1 MLPSLASPPS
11 PSALLLESAAGDVS
25 RSRPARP
32 MVACCSGQ
40 RSSASIPKLEPFS
53 RSRIDRR
60 LKDPP
65 FLQKSEDELT
75 VTLFCKLFPFQF
87 TAQLAGDKAYS
98 CWMAYFELKD
108 LQKTVRKLPQTKPKS
123 LSHVNSAIFTG
134 RKCQESK
141 WRSCKEAGGVK
152 STYGCL
158 HGLTA
163 MLKKDSKDQKKYVAG
178 KSKAE
183 KKETAFHVPDGIP
196 KTKQEWRRRE
206 WEMADSSFTR
216 LLRAW
221 QGHLLGILEL
231 QIMKLV
237 EFCFQRGTI
246 KALL

>member
-65 FLQKSEDELT
+65 FLQKSENDLT
-75 VTLFCKLFPFQF
+75 VYCSTLE
-87 TAQLAGDKAYS
+87 GDKAYS

-108 LQKTVRKLPQTKPKS
+108 LEEEMTREQVEKFVRQ
-123 LSHVNSAIFTG
+123 
-134 RKCQESK
+134 
-141 WRSCKEAGGVK
+141 AGGVK
-152 STYGCL
+152 SLIDCL

-163 MLKKDSKDQKKYVAG
+163 MLKKDAKHQQKYIASN
-178 KSKAE
+178 SKAE
-183 KKETAFHVPDGIP
+183 KEAPFHVPDGIP
-196 KTKQEWRRRE
+196 KTKQELE
-206 WEMADSSFTR
+206 EEENGKMPDSSFTR
-216 LLRAW
+216 LLRSMARAPAW
-221 QGHLLGILEL
+221 YS
-231 QIMKLV
+231 
-237 EFCFQRGTI
+237 
-246 KALL
+246 

>member
-1 MLPSLASPPS
+1 MLRCLASPPS

-25 RSRPARP
+25 RSRPGRP

-75 VTLFCKLFPFQF
+75 VYCSTLE
-87 TAQLAGDKAYS
+87 GDKAYS

-108 LQKTVRKLPQTKPKS
+108 LQEEMPREQVEKFVRQ
-123 LSHVNSAIFTG
+123 
-134 RKCQESK
+134 
-141 WRSCKEAGGVK
+141 AGGVK
-152 STYGCL
+152 SLIGCL

-178 KSKAE
+178 NSKAE

-196 KTKQEWRRRE
+196 KTKQELE
-206 WEMADSSFTR
+206 EEENGKMADSSFTR
-216 LLRAW
+216 LLRSMARAPAW
-221 QGHLLGILEL
+221 YS
-231 QIMKLV
+231 
-237 EFCFQRGTI
+237 
-246 KALL
+246 